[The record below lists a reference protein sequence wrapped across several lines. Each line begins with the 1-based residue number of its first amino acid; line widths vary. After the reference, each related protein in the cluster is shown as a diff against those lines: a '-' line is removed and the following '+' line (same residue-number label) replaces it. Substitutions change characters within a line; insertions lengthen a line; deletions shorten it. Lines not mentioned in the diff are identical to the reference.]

1 MVSIK
6 DQRFINFAAEECLK
20 SPVLMR
26 HGCVAVMN
34 GKVVGRGY
42 NNYRNRTADG
52 FVGEN
57 VCTCH
62 SEMAALRQVH
72 NSLCVTVGSRSGNTY
87 GKWMDSIKV
96 AGCSKIV

>member
-1 MVSIK
+1 MLSIK
-6 DQRFINFAAEECLK
+6 HQRFIDFAAAECLK

-42 NNYRNRTADG
+42 NNYRTRTSDG

-62 SEMAALRQVH
+62 SEIAALREVH
-72 NSLCVTVGSRSGNTY
+72 KVHCSGNTY

-96 AGCSKIV
+96 AGHSKSL

>member
-1 MVSIK
+1 MLSIK
-6 DQRFINFAAEECLK
+6 HQRFINFAADECLK

-34 GKVVGRGY
+34 GKVIGRGY

-72 NSLCVTVGSRSGNTY
+72 KNMRVGVGNTY

-96 AGCSKIV
+96 AGCSKVV

>member
-1 MVSIK
+1 MLSAK
-6 DQRFINFAAEECLK
+6 NQRFINFAAEECLK
-20 SPVLMR
+20 SQVLMR

-42 NNYRNRTADG
+42 NNYRNRTSDG

-62 SEMAALRQVH
+62 SEMAALREVH
-72 NSLCVTVGSRSGNTY
+72 KMLRVGSCNNY

-96 AGCSKIV
+96 AGCSKNV